1 MSRCLTYATPL
12 QGPHV
17 AHTGLGTQVNG
28 FPRMMRGML
37 PLHRM
42 PCERPLDED
51 GGKKEGEKAA
61 KNSAEMGSVYLV
73 TE

>member
-1 MSRCLTYATPL
+1 
-12 QGPHV
+12 
-17 AHTGLGTQVNG
+17 
-28 FPRMMRGML
+28 MMRGML

-42 PCERPLDED
+42 PCERQLDED

-73 TE
+73 TECCHGHMEHVCK

>member
-1 MSRCLTYATPL
+1 
-12 QGPHV
+12 
-17 AHTGLGTQVNG
+17 
-28 FPRMMRGML
+28 ML

-42 PCERPLDED
+42 PCERQLDED

-73 TE
+73 TECCHGHMEHVCK